1 MKQEFFVDWSPDSRD
16 HAALLRSMIRDN
28 TARGGPSG
36 HRNIAIIARDT
47 DTGEASSGVWGS
59 ILYGWLFIELLYVA
73 EAGRRQGFGSRLL
86 TSVENAAREQ
96 GCIGVWLNSYA
107 FQAPGFYKKNGYE
120 AFGEL
125 EGAASKDVADSR
137 LYLFRKLF
145 RT

>member
-125 EGAASKDVADSR
+125 EGAASKDVPDSQ

-145 RT
+145 RN

>member
-16 HAALLRSMIRDN
+16 HAALLRSMISDN

-36 HRNIAIIARDT
+36 HRNIAIIARNA
-47 DTGEASSGVWGS
+47 DTGEASSGVWAS

-73 EAGRRQGFGSRLL
+73 EADRRQGFGSRLL

-96 GCIGVWLNSYA
+96 GCLGVWLSSYA
-107 FQAPGFYKKNGYE
+107 FQAPGFYKRNGYE

-125 EGAASKDVADSR
+125 EGSASTDGADSR

-145 RT
+145 RN